1 MIVHEEIIEGIFI
14 EESKNRFLCKVLVLD
29 KTYECYVGSASKL
42 RNYLKLLGK
51 RVLIKKNVGKDLR
64 TQYSL
69 FAIMYY
75 GKYIML
81 NLNIV
86 NIILEEYLKNKFKQA
101 AIYKEKF
108 VGDYKSDFL
117 INGKENIVV
126 EAKGIIAAR
135 RNVIFPTVYSGRAIK
150 QLKLIL
156 KLLEEGWK
164 AEYYFISLSP
174 IVKSININKNKLYKE
189 YYTLLNKCVN
199 KGMITKGFN
208 VSYEENK
215 IRIKKMI
222 KVIL

>member
-29 KTYECYVGSASKL
+29 EIYECYVGSASKL

-51 RVLIKKNVGKDLR
+51 RVLIKKNVGKGLR

-75 GKYIML
+75 GKYIVL

-86 NIILEEYLKNKFKQA
+86 NAVLEEYLKNKFKQA
-101 AIYKEKF
+101 EIYKEKF
-108 VGDYKSDFL
+108 IEDYKSDFL
-117 INGKENIVV
+117 IKSKENIVV

-135 RNVIFPTVYSGRAIK
+135 RKVIFPTVYSGRAIK
-150 QLKLIL
+150 QLELIL
-156 KLLEEGWK
+156 ELLQKGWK

-174 IVKSININKNKLYKE
+174 IVKTICINKNKLYTE
-189 YYTLLNKCVN
+189 YSNLLVKCIDN
-199 KGMITKGFN
+199 GMKTSGFN
-208 VSYEENK
+208 VYYIDKK
-215 IRIKKMI
+215 IRIKDKI
-222 KVIL
+222 NIII